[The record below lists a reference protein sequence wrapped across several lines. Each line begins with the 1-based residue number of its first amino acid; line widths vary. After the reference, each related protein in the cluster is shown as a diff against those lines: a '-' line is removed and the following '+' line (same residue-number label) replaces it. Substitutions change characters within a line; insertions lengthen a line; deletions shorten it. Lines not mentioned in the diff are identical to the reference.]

1 MKSLRRIAGL
11 LLALALLLVCVPVG
25 APEGQAAST
34 GEAIMGDL
42 NDDGLVTD
50 ADVIYLLWHTVFPE
64 DYPVGDK
71 FVDFNNDSLVTDAD
85 VIWLLW
91 HTVFPEDYPLENTR
105 VFRVGYGKEDI
116 TPEESVPMG
125 GYGRSDQ
132 RMATGILSCL
142 WATCV
147 AITDADGNTL
157 LLMSVDL
164 CNSLEASRA
173 APSISEATGVPVE
186 NIVISATHTHSSP
199 DFSYTHM
206 PAVSRALDKVHN
218 GLKKAAVTAMEDRKP
233 AQMYGASVETA
244 NMNFVRHYL
253 MNDGTYC
260 GDNFGSTASG
270 YKSHA
275 SEADPTMQL
284 IKFTREG
291 DNDIILTNFQT
302 HPHRTGGSKKYD
314 ISADIVGEYR
324 AAMEKDLGVEVIYF
338 SGAGGNLN
346 PTSRI
351 SKENVAKDY
360 KEHGKMLASYA
371 KSAQYAPLNTGKVQA
386 SKMSFEAKINHADDA
401 YAAVCADLRARW
413 DRGELTTAQVIKL
426 GAEAGIKLNSPYHAG
441 AIRNRANMPESSTFP
456 IWAYSFGDVGFV
468 AAPYEMFDT
477 NGVFIKEKSPFE
489 YTFIS
494 TIANKTNGYFPSD
507 YGFTYGCYEVDTT
520 SYVRGTAERLADEYI
535 KMLTEQFANK

>member
-1 MKSLRRIAGL
+1 MKKFRGIASL
-11 LLALALLLVCVPVG
+11 LLAVVLLLLCVPQVPQVEAVG
-25 APEGQAAST
+25 EKLGDFT
-34 GEAIMGDL
+34 GDGVVTEEDVIYLLWNTVDPQNHPL
-42 NDDGLVTD
+42 NGWADFTDDGVVTE
-50 ADVIYLLWHTVFPE
+50 ADVIYLLWHTVDP
-64 DYPVGDK
+64 DTHPLRGDP
-71 FVDFNNDSLVTDAD
+71 AD
-85 VIWLLW
+85 
-91 HTVFPEDYPLENTR
+91 R
-105 VFRVGYGKEDI
+105 VFKVGYGKENI

-132 RMATGILSCL
+132 RMSAGILSYL

-147 AITDADGNTL
+147 AITDAEGNTI

-164 CNSLEASRA
+164 CNSAEASRI

-199 DFSYTHM
+199 DFSYTQIASI
-206 PAVSRALDKVHN
+206 PRALEKVHN
-218 GLKKAAVTAMEDRKP
+218 GLMKAALTAMEDRKP
-233 AQMYGASVETA
+233 AQMYGASVKTV

-270 YKSHA
+270 YKAHA

-302 HPHRTGGSKKYD
+302 HPHRTGGSQKFN

-351 SKENVAKDY
+351 SRENVVSDHVQ
-360 KEHGKMLASYA
+360 HGKMLAAYA
-371 KSAQYAPLNTGKVQA
+371 KCAVYVPLNTGKVQA
-386 SKMSFEAKINHADDA
+386 SKANFEARINHADDA

-413 DRGELTTAQVIKL
+413 DRGEITTAQVISL
-426 GAEAGIKLNSPYHAG
+426 GAAAGIKLNSPYHAG
-441 AIRNRANMPESSTFP
+441 AIRNRANMGVSNTFP

-477 NGVFIKEKSPFE
+477 NGVYIKENSPFA

-507 YGFTYGCYEVDTT
+507 YGFSYGCYEVDTT
-520 SYVRGTAERLADEYI
+520 NYVRGSAERLADEYI
-535 KMLTEQFANK
+535 RMLTEQFDNQ